1 MSFAVSFVTLQ
12 LITPTVST
20 RASPAEK
27 HSLSQCPHRFPH
39 PNFVFVFVFVVVV
52 VSSLQETYAK
62 MIVIKLRY
70 TRLLYPWYTL
80 YTVHGTCLRCV
91 PANLFRFRFGTRLC
105 CFAPFLGSRVPLGT
119 CKFSTVGQGCWLR
132 LEINL
137 HTE

>member
-39 PNFVFVFVFVVVV
+39 PNFVFVFVV

-80 YTVHGTCLRCV
+80 YTAPVGVACLPTCFVFISARVFVVLR
-91 PANLFRFRFGTRLC
+91 
-105 CFAPFLGSRVPLGT
+105 PFWAVVVPLGT
-119 CKFSTVGQGCWLR
+119 CKFSTVGQGFWLR
-132 LEINL
+132 REINL